1 MIRKWFPLLGLGFAI
16 AGADKLLGLGIYE
29 QMFAKWGWSDCA
41 RQAVGASEFA
51 GGVLVASERGRH
63 LGGWLLTTASA
74 AMLSAE
80 IDRHESDL
88 ALPRFVLMLAAVT
101 SLLPGWGRR

>member
-29 QMFAKWGWSDCA
+29 QMFAKWGWSDGA
-41 RQAVGASEFA
+41 RQLVGAGEFA

-63 LGGWLLTTASA
+63 LGGWLLTATSA

-80 IDRHESDL
+80 IDRHERDL
-88 ALPRFVLMLAAVT
+88 ALPRFVVMLAAVT